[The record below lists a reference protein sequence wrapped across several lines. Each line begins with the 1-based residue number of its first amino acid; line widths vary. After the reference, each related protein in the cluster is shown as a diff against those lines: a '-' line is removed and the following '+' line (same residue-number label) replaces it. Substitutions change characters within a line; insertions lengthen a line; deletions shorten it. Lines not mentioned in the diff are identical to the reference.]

1 MEKNCREHWRLGLP
15 CRLGPSLPEA
25 GEAGGSNAAPAQA
38 QPDKANPGGIV
49 FGADYPKGMA
59 LIPGY
64 NAVAAPIK
72 PVRDPALSLVAL
84 SGIEPT
90 GPVMVEVPLVR
101 NNSTFTASKVLAGWR
116 IGFADRYVHGAHYE
130 PVEHSAALRRAFD
143 ILQLAGAQLV
153 PVDARRE
160 DHSVQFCLQTREID
174 DLVTRHRL
182 DALVSDDQSAAF
194 HGACISGYP
203 AVCEPLAEGAKLWFY
218 GARWSRDALHAL
230 LYAYRQNNAGGPGG
244 H

>member
-25 GEAGGSNAAPAQA
+25 GEAGGANAAQA
-38 QPDKANPGGIV
+38 QANTDKASLGGIV
-49 FGADYPKGMA
+49 FGADPPKGFA

-64 NAVAAPIK
+64 NAVAPLLK
-72 PVRDPALSLVAL
+72 PERDPALLLVAL

-130 PVEHSAALRRAFD
+130 AVEHSAALRRAFD
-143 ILQLAGAQLV
+143 VLQQAGAQLV
-153 PVDARRE
+153 PVDARRA
-160 DHSVQFCLQTREID
+160 DHSLQFSLQTREID

-182 DALVSDDQSAAF
+182 DALVSDDQCAAF
-194 HGACISGYP
+194 HSACLSGYP
-203 AVCEPLAEGAKLWFY
+203 AVCEPLAEGTKLWFY
-218 GARWSRDALHAL
+218 GARGSRDALHAL
-230 LYAYRQNNAGGPGG
+230 LRAYRQISAGGPGG